1 MSLSQNGGVWS
12 SVADYVHSLGLDA
25 YVVGGA
31 VRDELLGKEPREL
44 DFVVPGVGHAE
55 LRAALEPHGKVEDL
69 VVADQRVGVRLLPR
83 DKAARALQPQ
93 GIEFTPPRVELSTG
107 PGRHDFEIVADRDIS
122 LEQDME
128 RRDFTIN
135 AIAKRLETGEILDP
149 LGGRDDLERGVLR
162 TTGPTSFR
170 DDPLR
175 IVRGLRF
182 VSQLGV
188 EPDED
193 TLRQMHEWAPQID
206 HVSGERIGGGLAADG
221 MGELSKLLLGP
232 HPAKALRLA
241 RDTGVLEHVL
251 PELEPAIGFDQ
262 RSRYHD
268 LPLDEHIFRVVQATA
283 DADEPLSV
291 RLAALLHDA
300 GKPESAWEGRD
311 GRMHFYANP
320 GLGKRSHEEIG
331 AELASQ
337 ALSRLRYPAKLRQR
351 VRRIVREH
359 MFQVPP
365 ATNAVKARR
374 FLQRHGDEVAF
385 ELVAHKRADLLG
397 KRERPE
403 DASEEEIVAV
413 DRFRRRL
420 ERELRRPHRLDQL
433 AIDGDDLIQA
443 GWRPGPPLGEALQ
456 HLLGCVVGDPSLN
469 TREWLLAEAE
479 RLRTR

>member
-1 MSLSQNGGVWS
+1 MARVTT
-12 SVADYVHSLGLDA
+12 VADYVHSLGLDA

-55 LRAALEPHGKVEDL
+55 LRAALERHGKVEDL

-83 DKAARALQPQ
+83 DRAVRALQPQ
-93 GIEFTPPRVELSTG
+93 GIEFTPPRVERSTG
-107 PGRHDFEIVADRDIS
+107 PGRHDFAIVADAEIS

-135 AIAKRLETGEILDP
+135 AIARRLATGELLDP
-149 LGGRDDLERGVLR
+149 LGGREDLERGILR
-162 TTGPTSFR
+162 TTSPTSFR

-182 VSQLGV
+182 VSQLGA

-193 TLRQMHEWAPQID
+193 TVRQMREWAPQLD

-221 MGELSKLLLGP
+221 MGELSKLLLGT

-241 RDTGVLEHVL
+241 RDTGVLEHLL
-251 PELEPAIGFDQ
+251 PELAPSLGFDQ

-268 LPLDEHIFRVVQATA
+268 LPLDEHTFRVVQAAA
-283 DADEPLSV
+283 DAGAPLSV

-300 GKPESAWEGRD
+300 GKPESAWAGCD
-311 GRMHFYANP
+311 GRLHFYANP
-320 GLGKRSHEEIG
+320 ALGKRAHEEIG

-337 ALSRLRYPAKLRQR
+337 ALSRLRYPSRLRQR
-351 VRRIVREH
+351 VRTIVREH
-359 MFQVPP
+359 MFAVPP
-365 ATNAVKARR
+365 ANAPAKARR
-374 FLQRHGDEVAF
+374 FLHRYGDVLSF

-397 KRERPE
+397 KRRDE
-403 DASEEEIVAV
+403 DEQTTAELVAV
-413 DRFRRRL
+413 DRFRQRL
-420 ERELRRPHRLDQL
+420 ERELKRPHRLDQL
-433 AIDGDDLIQA
+433 AVDGGDLIAA
-443 GWRPGPPLGEALQ
+443 GWREGPELGAALR
-456 HLLGCVVGDPSLN
+456 HLLACVIGDPALN

-479 RLRTR
+479 RLRP